1 MAMKAIYND
10 INNGNKKRY
19 QSDDATQSSKKVSFL
34 STVAVFD
41 DKNYNGGNKIR
52 IIPPLLLRLV
62 LRSDSSYF
70 SSFVLFIYDWCYEV
84 IVALPPR
91 QCSSYGR
98 QIGIAARILWMSA
111 AIVVVLML
119 TSEEFIPIE
128 SVQVSI
134 DVRRPT

>member
-10 INNGNKKRY
+10 INNGKQKRY

-70 SSFVLFIYDWCYEV
+70 SSFVLFIYDWCYEM
-84 IVALPPR
+84 IVALSPR
-91 QCSSYGR
+91 
-98 QIGIAARILWMSA
+98 
-111 AIVVVLML
+111 
-119 TSEEFIPIE
+119 
-128 SVQVSI
+128 
-134 DVRRPT
+134 